1 MNDDKKRHSMDADI
15 DTSMMEINFDNDR
28 PVQFSEAV
36 FESQCDPEHCLL
48 CISGN
53 NDERGRSI
61 IEELEKIDKRFIGKI
76 SDKAIFHLMAKWYE
90 EKIRQPQLKFDNN
103 ADVPIL
109 TPETCRIH
117 FTFHAMNPKRIV
129 KEDILFINN
138 AQEFLKTNGVL
149 KQNMSSG
156 NYSINNSYL
165 KQYNILSKT
174 KLDLLRYYK
183 NEFSNEL
190 LHDDTSDKP
199 HEFSSF

>member
-1 MNDDKKRHSMDADI
+1 MDADI
-15 DTSMMEINFDNDR
+15 DTSMMQEIQFDNDR
-28 PVQFSEAV
+28 PVSFSDSV
-36 FESQCDPEHCLL
+36 FEQDCNPETCLL
-48 CISGN
+48 CTSGN

-61 IEELEKIDKRFIGKI
+61 IEELEKIDARFIGKI
-76 SDKAIFHLMAKWYE
+76 SDKAIFNLMANWYE

-103 ADVPIL
+103 AQVMKL
-109 TPETCRIH
+109 TPEICRIH
-117 FTFHAMNPKRIV
+117 FTFHAMNPKRIL

-156 NYSINNSYL
+156 AYSINNGYM
-165 KQYNILSKT
+165 KQWNILSKT

-183 NEFSNEL
+183 QEFSNEL
-190 LHDDTSDKP
+190 LENGTSNGP

>member
-1 MNDDKKRHSMDADI
+1 MDADI
-15 DTSMMEINFDNDR
+15 DTSMMEEISFDNDR
-28 PVQFSEAV
+28 NVSFSDSV
-36 FESQCDPEHCLL
+36 FEASCDRETCLL

-61 IEELEKIDKRFIGKI
+61 IEELERIDARFIGKI
-76 SDKAIFHLMAKWYE
+76 SDKAIFNLMANWYE

-103 ADVPIL
+103 ADVPVL
-109 TPETCRIH
+109 TPEICRIH
-117 FTFHAMNPKRIV
+117 FTFHAMNPKRIL

-156 NYSINNSYL
+156 EYSINNSYM
-165 KQYNILSKT
+165 KQWNLLSKT

-183 NEFSNEL
+183 QEFTGEL
-190 LHDDTSDKP
+190 LENGSSNGP